1 MTLRARIRI
10 YKQNKQMK
18 KLILLLIC
26 ICISKAYAQK
36 QIAIIGGI
44 EYSKN
49 KFITY
54 PQTTFGAVYRQKQN
68 TYGLTIGNIGTDLNT
83 IFKTGFYHIVEATG
97 FYYRHLNK
105 HKLSGAYVGASISYT
120 QFTARYGMKVRY
132 NEIIYTPPW
141 NCFVAPEPNFQYR
154 QLKAIPVFGYE
165 YYTCNRFSIY
175 AEAGYGLLYLKIK
188 TTSYEFVDEKRKTFT
203 EDIYGNFNFK
213 IGIKSVLY
221 YRAKAVIK

>member
-1 MTLRARIRI
+1 
-10 YKQNKQMK
+10 MK

-26 ICISKAYAQK
+26 ICISKAHAQK
-36 QIAIIGGI
+36 QVAVIGNV
-44 EYSKN
+44 EYNKN
-49 KFITY
+49 KFLSY
-54 PQTTFGAVYRQKQN
+54 PQTTFGALYRQKQN

-120 QFTARYGMKVRY
+120 QFASAYGKMNRY
-132 NEIIYTPPW
+132 NDPPY
-141 NCFVAPEPNFQYR
+141 APMWEWCNTSPIPTYQYR
-154 QLKAIPVFGYE
+154 QLKTIPVLGYE
-165 YYTCNRFSIY
+165 YYPCKRFSIY
-175 AEAGYGLLYLKIK
+175 TEAGYGLLYLKTK
-188 TTSYEFVDEKRKTFT
+188 TATAMFDKEITTNT

-221 YRAKAVIK
+221 YRAKALKIIDTPIQ